1 MELGD
6 SDTSVPNNK
15 NKQAYL
21 VIPVRPGKWYQR
33 VNDTQERPLVSC
45 FKPSYRSVQSEISP
59 RFFWSV
65 DRTRLLAGLAALV
78 LAGLNLISGPHC
90 IPTDIR
96 QED

>member
-59 RFFWSV
+59 RFLWSV
-65 DRTRLLAGLAALV
+65 DPLARGPSGTHASGSKSHIRAALYT
-78 LAGLNLISGPHC
+78 
-90 IPTDIR
+90 IPTNIR